1 MPATPQHVRWVE
13 IYAISFGASTRRSRH
28 SGRRAPHR
36 NQSALSG
43 NGLTASSLS
52 GRVVWSWTSLLARLL
67 RRKEE
72 LLKVLERPEIPLH
85 TNASENDLRS
95 CVTKRKIS
103 GGTMSNDG
111 RIARDTMLGLM
122 KTCKKLRLSFWHYLG
137 DRLGISNQQTAI
149 PELAGLIIAKA

>member
-1 MPATPQHVRWVE
+1 ME
-13 IYAISFGASTRRSRH
+13 
-28 SGRRAPHR
+28 
-36 NQSALSG
+36 LDK
-43 NGLTASSLS
+43 
-52 GRVVWSWTSLLARLL
+52 LLARLL

-122 KTCKKLRLSFWHYLG
+122 KTCKSFGFPSGIISATGLVYPVNKQPFRSLQASLSPKPDPTYFRLSGFENGTTRPALVG
-137 DRLGISNQQTAI
+137 ASS
-149 PELAGLIIAKA
+149 II